1 VVGAWTRRSGAAL
14 LAGALAAMLAPVGSL
29 AAPGATVSP
38 SPDHRAITPAGRLYA
53 TAGQFPGGAT
63 LDAAG
68 QRVIV
73 ADANKTKDYVEAF
86 DATNPSLSAA
96 TVPTS
101 PPGAQTPDAQSG
113 HVFVGPTGTIYA
125 AGGATG
131 TARSFT
137 DTPTPVQTATY
148 QVGNANPLSGPADR
162 SGYIGDVVA
171 LADARTLVASEPFD
185 RGGGKGNKVVRYDT
199 LTGARTLA
207 TVGLHPLALAVSPQA
222 GGRQLVAV
230 ANQDGGSV
238 SIVDSAS
245 MQVLRT
251 ILTGRQPAAL
261 AFTRDGSR
269 LLVVDSL
276 DDELVVLRPSDG
288 GVLAR
293 VRLSGQDGIGAEPS
307 ALALSAD
314 GQRAYVALSA
324 DNAVAV
330 VRRVP
335 GRDAWTVD
343 GRIPTARYPTA
354 VTLDEVRGQLLV
366 TAGKAGS
373 ATTAGMPQNL
383 GALEQIPL
391 PDAATLSA
399 DSAQVAVND
408 QVAPSRCSTA
418 ALAPIKHVLYI
429 IRENK
434 TYDAELGDEPGGMPA
449 YVMYG
454 RSTTPNTHALAERFA
469 LLQNFTTD
477 QEVSDTGHQVLMGGV
492 SNDWVERFSEQSY
505 NLGGAQRPGSE
516 LGNNDNTLWAP
527 SNYLFDS
534 ALAAGISFRDYGE
547 FYRHDQNT
555 DAAISPALDSHI
567 VHDYPG
573 FGFDPSVKDTD
584 RVAFWKRQ
592 FAQDVARGSLPQLEV
607 LYLPEDHTTSGLPGT
622 PDAQAQ
628 VADND
633 LATGQIVDALSH
645 SPFWRSSAVFVAEDD
660 PQDGMDHIDPHR
672 SVGLVVGP
680 HVRAG
685 TQTAAPYDHLSMLR
699 TVEQIL
705 GLAPLTAHDASARPM
720 ASLFDPA
727 RADNR
732 PFSAIAPSPPAASVA
747 TRAVLHAQAVRRFG
761 AAATPR
767 SLQDRF
773 PGQQF
778 RQQWLATHGQPF
790 RASAA
795 LPGPGPAAVR
805 PASARA
811 LLARGARQ
819 GASEDCPAVAS
830 PPPPGGGGG
839 AGGAPGPGGSTSALS
854 AGRPLS
860 SGSENGRRG
869 RRQHVRLGLR
879 VRHSGRRLLV
889 VTGRAQPGDRVT
901 LRFTRRGARRA
912 RTLTLRADNHGRFRR
927 LVGHLPVGA
936 YRVQARERA
945 HRSVTRAAR
954 VGPGARTY

>member
-1 VVGAWTRRSGAAL
+1 
-14 LAGALAAMLAPVGSL
+14 
-29 AAPGATVSP
+29 
-38 SPDHRAITPAGRLYA
+38 
-53 TAGQFPGGAT
+53 
-63 LDAAG
+63 
-68 QRVIV
+68 VIV

-86 DATNPSLSAA
+86 DTSNPSLSAA
-96 TVPTS
+96 IVPTS

-113 HVFVGPTGTIYA
+113 HLFAAPTGTIYG

-131 TARSFT
+131 TVRTFT
-137 DTPTPVQTATY
+137 DTATPLQTTAY
-148 QVGNANPLSGPADR
+148 QVGKPDPLSGPSDR

-171 LADARTLVASEPFD
+171 LSDGHTLVASEPFD
-185 RGGGKGNKVVRYDT
+185 KGGGKGSAVVRYDT
-199 LTGARTLA
+199 ITGAQRTA
-207 TVGLHPLALAVSPQA
+207 VVGLHPLALAVSPVS
-222 GGRQLVAV
+222 GGAQLVAV
-230 ANQDGGSV
+230 ANQDSSSV
-238 SIVDSAS
+238 SILDPAS
-245 MQVLRT
+245 MVVVRT
-251 ILTGRQPAAL
+251 IATGRQPAAL

-269 LLVVDSL
+269 LLAVDSL
-276 DDELVVLRPSDG
+276 DDELVVLRTSDG
-288 GVLAR
+288 KVLAR
-293 VRLSGQDGIGAEPS
+293 VRLSGRDGTGAEPS

-314 GQRAYVALSA
+314 GQSAYVVLSA

-330 VRRVP
+330 VRRAP
-335 GRDAWTVD
+335 GGDAWTME

-354 VTLDEVRGQLLV
+354 VALDDARGQLLV

-373 ATTAGMPQNL
+373 ATSAGMPQNL

-391 PDAATLSA
+391 PNAATLSA

-408 QVAPSRCSTA
+408 QVAPIRCSSA
-418 ALAPIKHVLYI
+418 ALAPIKHVLYV

-527 SNYLFDS
+527 SNYLLDS

-567 VHDYPG
+567 VHDFPG
-573 FGFDPSVKDTD
+573 FGFDPSTPDTK

-592 FAQDVARGSLPQLEV
+592 FAQDVTRGSLPQLEV
-607 LYLPEDHTTSGLPGT
+607 IYLPEDHTTSGLPGT

-645 SPFWRSSAVFVAEDD
+645 SPFWESSAVFVAEDD
-660 PQDGMDHIDPHR
+660 PQDGMDHVDPHR

-680 HVRAG
+680 HVRPG

-705 GLAPLTAHDASARPM
+705 GLTPLTGHDATARPM
-720 ASLFDPA
+720 SSLFDPA
-727 RADNR
+727 RADSM
-732 PFSAIAPSPPAASVA
+732 PFSAITPTPPAASA
-747 TRAVLHAQAVRRFG
+747 TTRAAMHAAAVRDFPG
-761 AAATPR
+761 GTAR
-767 SLQDRF
+767 SLRDRF
-773 PGQQF
+773 PQQQF
-778 RQQWLATHGQPF
+778 RQQWLATHGQAF
-790 RASAA
+790 RPSPT
-795 LPGPGPAAVR
+795 LPGPGQAAVR

-811 LLARGARQ
+811 LVARGARQ
-819 GASEDCPAVAS
+819 AASQDCPAISSTPPAS
-830 PPPPGGGGG
+830 AAGASAV
-839 AGGAPGPGGSTSALS
+839 AGGAPGQGGASAS
-854 AGRPLS
+854 AVGAARPSS
-860 SGSENGRRG
+860 SGSRG
-869 RRQHVRLGLR
+869 RRAARQRHLRLGLR
-879 VRHSGRRLLV
+879 VRHRGRRLLI
-889 VTGRAQPGDRVT
+889 VTGRADPNARVV
-901 LRFTRRGARRA
+901 LRFTPRGGRGAR
-912 RTLTLRADNHGRFRR
+912 TLVLRADAHGRFRR
-927 LVGHLPVGA
+927 LVSHLPVGS
-936 YRVQARERA
+936 YRVRAQELA

-954 VGPGARTY
+954 VGPGARKY